1 VIDAAPLTAASA
13 SDVAS
18 GLTPYEI
25 YEHDAPSVVL
35 VRANVDQS
43 VADPFELPSAQQ
55 TGVSTGSGFVVDRQ
69 GDILTNYHVVAGAG
83 SGRVSVEF
91 EHGVMKTARVVGE
104 DPSVDLALLRV
115 QARGLSLDP
124 LELGNSATARVGDVT
139 LAIGDPFG
147 LDRTLT
153 TGIVSALQRQIT
165 GSDGVSIDNVI
176 QTDAPLDPGSSGG
189 PLIDAAGNVI
199 GISSQI
205 QTGAPGDDGV
215 PVGFAVPSNTAKA
228 LLSRLEGT
236 AARLRRGR

>member
-1 VIDAAPLTAASA
+1 MRSFLLSPVVSAAIGGIAVAGVFLVLGVTGRRTITTVIDEAPLTAASA

-104 DPSVDLALLRV
+104 AD
-115 QARGLSLDP
+115 
-124 LELGNSATARVGDVT
+124 
-139 LAIGDPFG
+139 IGG
-147 LDRTLT
+147 
-153 TGIVSALQRQIT
+153 
-165 GSDGVSIDNVI
+165 
-176 QTDAPLDPGSSGG
+176 
-189 PLIDAAGNVI
+189 
-199 GISSQI
+199 
-205 QTGAPGDDGV
+205 
-215 PVGFAVPSNTAKA
+215 
-228 LLSRLEGT
+228 
-236 AARLRRGR
+236 